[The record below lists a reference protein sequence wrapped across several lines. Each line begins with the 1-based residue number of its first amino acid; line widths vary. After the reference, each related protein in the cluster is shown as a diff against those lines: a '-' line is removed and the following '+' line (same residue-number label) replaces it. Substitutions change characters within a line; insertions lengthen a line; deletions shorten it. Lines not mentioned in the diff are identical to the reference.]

1 MFGPNEMFSPTK
13 KNRRSRRTKTPKRS
27 TPKKKTPRKST
38 PKKKTPK
45 KSTPKKR
52 GKSKSAKKKTP
63 KKSTPAVK
71 KKTPVKIK
79 ATSAGTTTSSSWLD
93 ELQKTAQESELDHTN
108 TSPEMFV
115 FFVLAQVVV
124 TQLIAT
130 YAIKSPRFTMMAVFG
145 IGSHWIGF
153 ILSMLLKTNKF
164 YDITEDISILAM
176 LWWSYTTIEDGEP
189 SVRQKICYICAGIWC
204 LRLLAFVGY
213 RVIIR
218 GSDFRFDKLNAYGKA
233 YSFFAWTS
241 GGTWCFMN
249 FFALWRLA
257 DLSPDDTSNKLD
269 ALDLVGFFL
278 FAFGLGIETVADLQK
293 YAFNARF
300 ASGKNNKWI
309 SSGLWSYSRHPNYC
323 GEILLCLGLALVSM
337 GGMDQ
342 MKSMDITNIAIVLT
356 TPIWSMVFLVFTS
369 LMLLEKKADKKW
381 GRQKAYQNYKQ
392 NVPVLFPFV

>member
-1 MFGPNEMFSPTK
+1 
-13 KNRRSRRTKTPKRS
+13 
-27 TPKKKTPRKST
+27 
-38 PKKKTPK
+38 
-45 KSTPKKR
+45 
-52 GKSKSAKKKTP
+52 
-63 KKSTPAVK
+63 
-71 KKTPVKIK
+71 
-79 ATSAGTTTSSSWLD
+79 
-93 ELQKTAQESELDHTN
+93 
-108 TSPEMFV
+108 
-115 FFVLAQVVV
+115 
-124 TQLIAT
+124 
-130 YAIKSPRFTMMAVFG
+130 
-145 IGSHWIGF
+145 
-153 ILSMLLKTNKF
+153 
-164 YDITEDISILAM
+164 
-176 LWWSYTTIEDGEP
+176 
-189 SVRQKICYICAGIWC
+189 
-204 LRLLAFVGY
+204 
-213 RVIIR
+213 
-218 GSDFRFDKLNAYGKA
+218 
-233 YSFFAWTS
+233 
-241 GGTWCFMN
+241 MN

-269 ALDLVGFFL
+269 ALDLIGFFL

-392 NVPVLFPFV
+392 NVPVLFPFL